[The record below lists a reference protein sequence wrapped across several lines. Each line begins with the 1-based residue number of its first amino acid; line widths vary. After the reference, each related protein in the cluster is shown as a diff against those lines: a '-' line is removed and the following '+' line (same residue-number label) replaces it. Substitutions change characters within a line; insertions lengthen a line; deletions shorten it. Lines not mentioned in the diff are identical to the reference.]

1 MDRRSIWLRLKEG
14 AQATPTDRLGGN
26 PPSDGDQVGAGLD
39 DIVLEGTPSAVK
51 QAEEQSESAPTS
63 AEPDTPKHIETM
75 DIASIEDPTFRI
87 GSLPAANRK
96 LIVVNQND
104 SLTKAITL
112 MLQYDFSQ
120 LPVMQGEREV
130 KGVITWKSIGSKQ
143 ALGQKCNQVGDCRED
158 ARIVDANRTLF
169 DAIST
174 IVEYGYVLVRDQ
186 RDKRIIGI
194 VTASDLSLQ
203 FQILAEPFLL
213 LREIEL
219 HVRRLLGDKLSTSD
233 FDLLDSAPPGLKSK
247 PQTVADLTFGETCDS
262 SNIRRVGQS
271 SI

>member
-1 MDRRSIWLRLKEG
+1 MEVPEKINVAAQRLREGRRVNRITVRDFLRHFGAERRGSAKTEAIRGILDSLEITTDPDFETTWIDGPIWLRLKEG
-14 AQATPTDRLGGN
+14 VQTTPADPVSNSTDFDR
-26 PPSDGDQVGAGLD
+26 DGVGLK

-63 AEPDTPKHIETM
+63 AEPDTPKQSEATGS
-75 DIASIEDPTFRI
+75 ALVEDPTFRI

-96 LIVVNQND
+96 LVVVNQGD

-120 LPVMQGEREV
+120 LPVMQSTREV

-143 ALGQKCNQVGDCRED
+143 AVGHNCCQVGDCRED
-158 ARIVDANRTLF
+158 ARIIDSNRTLF

-186 RDKRIIGI
+186 HDRRITGCVFRAMAIS
-194 VTASDLSLQ
+194 V
-203 FQILAEPFLL
+203 P
-213 LREIEL
+213 R
-219 HVRRLLGDKLSTSD
+219 
-233 FDLLDSAPPGLKSK
+233 
-247 PQTVADLTFGETCDS
+247 
-262 SNIRRVGQS
+262 
-271 SI
+271 